1 MFVNTCTT
9 IFFSLVCSSLIWTL
23 YFCVCVSVYVYEE
36 NDCDLCVVFFVLLLL
51 VMLDKNMISLSTL
64 ATNATGQLN
73 VLGHN
78 GDTLGV
84 NGAQVGVLKQT
95 DQVGLRGFL

>member
-1 MFVNTCTT
+1 M
-9 IFFSLVCSSLIWTL
+9 
-23 YFCVCVSVYVYEE
+23 CVSVYVYEE
-36 NDCDLCVVFFVLLLL
+36 NDCDLCVVFFVLLLVLL
-51 VMLDKNMISLSTL
+51 VKNMISLSTL

>member
-1 MFVNTCTT
+1 M
-9 IFFSLVCSSLIWTL
+9 
-23 YFCVCVSVYVYEE
+23 SVYVYEE

-51 VMLDKNMISLSTL
+51 LDKNMISLSTL

-84 NGAQVGVLKQT
+84 DGAQVGVLKQT

>member
-1 MFVNTCTT
+1 MNV
-9 IFFSLVCSSLIWTL
+9 IFL
-23 YFCVCVSVYVYEE
+23 CVCVSVYVYEE

-51 VMLDKNMISLSTL
+51 LDKNMISLSTL

-84 NGAQVGVLKQT
+84 DGAQVGVLKQT

>member
-1 MFVNTCTT
+1 MNVIFV
-9 IFFSLVCSSLIWTL
+9 L
-23 YFCVCVSVYVYEE
+23 
-36 NDCDLCVVFFVLLLL
+36 FFVLLLVL
-51 VMLDKNMISLSTL
+51 LDKNVIRLSTL

-84 NGAQVGVLKQT
+84 NGAQVGVLKQA

>member
-1 MFVNTCTT
+1 MNV
-9 IFFSLVCSSLIWTL
+9 IFL
-23 YFCVCVSVYVYEE
+23 CVCVSVYVYEE

-51 VMLDKNMISLSTL
+51 LVKNMISLSTL

-84 NGAQVGVLKQT
+84 DGAQVGVLKQT

>member
-1 MFVNTCTT
+1 
-9 IFFSLVCSSLIWTL
+9 
-23 YFCVCVSVYVYEE
+23 
-36 NDCDLCVVFFVLLLL
+36 
-51 VMLDKNMISLSTL
+51 MISLSTL

>member
-1 MFVNTCTT
+1 M
-9 IFFSLVCSSLIWTL
+9 
-23 YFCVCVSVYVYEE
+23 SVYVYEE
-36 NDCDLCVVFFVLLLL
+36 NDCDLCVVFFVLLLVLL
-51 VMLDKNMISLSTL
+51 VKNMISLSTL

>member
-1 MFVNTCTT
+1 M
-9 IFFSLVCSSLIWTL
+9 
-23 YFCVCVSVYVYEE
+23 CVSVYVYEE
-36 NDCDLCVVFFVLLLL
+36 NDCDLCVVFFVLLLVL
-51 VMLDKNMISLSTL
+51 LDKNMISLSTL

>member
-1 MFVNTCTT
+1 MNV
-9 IFFSLVCSSLIWTL
+9 IFL
-23 YFCVCVSVYVYEE
+23 CVCVSVYVYEE

-51 VMLDKNMISLSTL
+51 VLLVKNMISLSTL

-84 NGAQVGVLKQT
+84 DGAQVGVLKQT

>member
-1 MFVNTCTT
+1 MNV
-9 IFFSLVCSSLIWTL
+9 IFL
-23 YFCVCVSVYVYEE
+23 CVCVSVYVYEE

-51 VMLDKNMISLSTL
+51 LVKNMISLSTL

-84 NGAQVGVLKQT
+84 NGAQVSVLKQT

>member
-1 MFVNTCTT
+1 M
-9 IFFSLVCSSLIWTL
+9 
-23 YFCVCVSVYVYEE
+23 CVSVYVYEE
-36 NDCDLCVVFFVLLLL
+36 NDCDLCVVFFVLLLVLL
-51 VMLDKNMISLSTL
+51 VKNMISLSTL

-84 NGAQVGVLKQT
+84 DGAQVGVLKQT
-95 DQVGLRGFL
+95 D